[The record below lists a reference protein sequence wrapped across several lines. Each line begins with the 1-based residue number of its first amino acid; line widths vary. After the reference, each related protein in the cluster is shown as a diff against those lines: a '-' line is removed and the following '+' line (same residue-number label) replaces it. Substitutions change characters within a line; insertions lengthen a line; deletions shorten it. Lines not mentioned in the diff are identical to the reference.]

1 MLPPSALFSLIDYL
15 GVFVAAVGGALEA
28 ARDERYEFDIIG
40 VVGLALAS
48 ALGGGVIR
56 DVLLQ
61 NGPPLALQN
70 PVYIVIA
77 LSGAAVGL
85 LFRRS
90 AGRRTE
96 TLLYVVDAAA
106 LGLFA
111 VAGSTRGINAGLLF
125 LPSLLLGG
133 VTAVGGGALR
143 DVLSGSTPRIFVRGR
158 FYAIAGALASLVFL
172 GLDAVG
178 LGRTAATVAGTGAGF
193 LVRLGSLVFDWQT
206 RPVRSRKGQGGPS

>member
-1 MLPPSALFSLIDYL
+1 MLSSTSLFSLIDYL

-40 VVGLALAS
+40 VFGLALAS
-48 ALGGGVIR
+48 ALGGGLLR

-61 NGPPLALQN
+61 SGPPLALVH
-70 PVYIVIA
+70 PIYIVIA
-77 LSGAAVGL
+77 STGAAVGVL
-85 LFRRS
+85 TRRS
-90 AGRRTE
+90 AGRRTDQ
-96 TLLYVVDAAA
+96 LLYVVDAAA

-111 VAGSTRGINAGLLF
+111 VAGSTRGVNAGLLF

-158 FYAIAGALASLVFL
+158 FYAIAATLASIVFL
-172 GLDAVG
+172 GLDA
-178 LGRTAATVAGTGAGF
+178 LGFSRTTSTIAGTSVGF
-193 LVRLGSLVFDWQT
+193 LVRLGSLIFDWQT
-206 RPVRSRKGQGGPS
+206 RAVRSRRGPSK

>member
-1 MLPPSALFSLIDYL
+1 MLSPASLFSLIDYA

-40 VVGLALAS
+40 VFGLALAS
-48 ALGGGVIR
+48 ALGGGVTR

-61 NGPPLALQN
+61 SGPPLAF
-70 PVYIVIA
+70 VYTIYIVIA
-77 LSGAAVGL
+77 SIGAVVGVL
-85 LFRRS
+85 ARRS

-96 TLLYVVDAAA
+96 QLLYSVDAAA

-111 VAGSTRGINAGLLF
+111 VAGSTRGVNAGFLA

-133 VTAVGGGALR
+133 ITAVGGGALR

-158 FYAIAGALASLVFL
+158 FYAIAAALASAVFL
-172 GLDAVG
+172 SLDALG
-178 LGRTAATVAGTGAGF
+178 AGRTASTIAGTGAGF
-193 LVRLGSLVFDWQT
+193 LVRLGSLIFDWQT
-206 RPVRSRKGQGGPS
+206 RPVRSRRTKSG